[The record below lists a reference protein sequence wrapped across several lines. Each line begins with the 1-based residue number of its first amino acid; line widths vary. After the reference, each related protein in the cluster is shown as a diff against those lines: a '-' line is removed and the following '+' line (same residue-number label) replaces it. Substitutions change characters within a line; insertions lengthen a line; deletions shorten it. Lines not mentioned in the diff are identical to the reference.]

1 MTPSRSRPAHKIR
14 AVDVVRGL
22 ASLVALLALLAG
34 LPALLWFLT
43 GVLLPDGVSVDEVTG
58 LLTTRNL
65 GAPFFAVVLAGGWI
79 GWLVFAVCTLL
90 EIPAQLR
97 GRRPDVHVP
106 AFGVQ
111 RLAALLVGGVLIL
124 LPTGT
129 AIASP
134 ASAATNASPVAPTS
148 VSAPAAAG
156 AETPATTPAS
166 ATTTSS
172 ADQAREQSYTVQPR
186 DSLSKIAMQELGDAT
201 RWREIAALNNG
212 KTMVDGTRFS
222 TRGVLQ
228 PGWKLAMPDDWHT
241 QRASALA
248 PQSGTDTHT
257 VRPGETLSGIAEK
270 ELGDADAYPE
280 IAELNEGHRQSDGR
294 TFTDPDKIYPG
305 WKLDLPAPQADAGE
319 STPPKQPAEPEQD
332 DSTPDAPHT
341 DTPATPDANQQGT
354 GAAEDPDANEQG
366 TGAAG
371 ERQEEP
377 EGEASTPAPH
387 TPAPEASA
395 TPHTPATN
403 PPHQS
408 AAPEATA
415 ADEVDQHE
423 AEDSSVL
430 TTAVAVTSLFA
441 ATVLAVLGARRAQQQ
456 RRRRHKRRI
465 PMPAPKT
472 PAADVEHELRAASDA
487 SGLDLVGLALRTLA
501 ANCAQA
507 ARPLPEVDAVRITS
521 KGIALHL
528 PAPTPP
534 IAPFTLLDGQPD
546 VWWCPARGAHLLT
559 PDEARDVTAPYP
571 ALVSI
576 GKTEDGEPVLVNLES
591 VGLLRLGGSSTDIRA
606 VLLGLAFELASSQLS
621 DDATVILA
629 GVGEELA
636 SVFPARVEHHP
647 QLSDAVSELV
657 AHDAF
662 QRGALDAADLDHL
675 HAARLADDGG
685 DTWVPKILLC
695 PGVPDQAD
703 ADALAD
709 LLASR
714 PRTAIAVIT
723 AADAAPVMPSSWTL
737 PATASGVVEL
747 PGHELSVHLQRVDDD
762 TYEPLLQLLSTA
774 NRTDDVPAPAWTHA
788 PDGTPAP
795 NGPVPVPAAPADS
808 ALAPETGAAP
818 SLTFAA
824 AAPPVP
830 GIVSVSVSGTGEDL
844 ATALPMSALAPA
856 VTGPPPAEASIH
868 EQPASGEEEH
878 RQEPAEEPDPYE
890 AGGPYDDPAPYEAP
904 DPYAEPY
911 GEAPQADD
919 ETPAGA
925 ADFGRVLTEVLEEQQ
940 AEPADAGEGDPQ
952 DEEASA
958 LAPATQSSGQETDAP
973 SRPAPRV
980 TAVTSSVLAAL
991 NTPLDPPAAPQI
1003 RVLGP
1008 VDVVGTLGKVESY
1021 RINALT
1027 EIAAWMVLH
1036 GGSRHELDEAIWPGQ
1051 RILANARN
1059 AMISKLRTWLG
1070 RDPQLP
1076 ADDPQG
1082 AYLPPITGGV
1092 YAFNDQVTSDWAQ
1105 FQELYHQGM
1114 HHTGTDAD
1122 IALAQALSLVRG
1134 RPFSNID
1141 QSKYVWAEQD
1151 IQEMISAVV
1160 DVAHELAVRR
1170 MAAGDY
1176 RAAATAAGKGLTCDV
1191 QSELLYRDLFTIYSE
1206 TGDQAGLERTAQQ
1219 LSRIAAETGCDAS
1232 PETVAALNALMD
1244 ASRIAT
1250 A

>member
-1 MTPSRSRPAHKIR
+1 MTSSRSRTKQKIR
-14 AVDVVRGL
+14 AVDVVRSL
-22 ASLVALLALLAG
+22 ASLVALVALLAG
-34 LPALLWFLT
+34 LPVLLWFLT
-43 GVLLPDGVSVDEVTG
+43 GVLLPDGISVDEITG

-97 GRRPDVHVP
+97 GRRPDIHVP

-134 ASAATNASPVAPTS
+134 ASAATNATPVAPTS
-148 VSAPAAAG
+148 VSAPVTAG
-156 AETPATTPAS
+156 TDMPTATPAS
-166 ATTTSS
+166 ATSP
-172 ADQAREQSYTVQPR
+172 AQAAREKVYTVEPR
-186 DSLSKIAMQELGDAT
+186 DSLSKIAFRELGDAT
-201 RWREIAALNNG
+201 RWREIASLNNG

-228 PGWKLAMPDDWHT
+228 PGWKLAMPDDWN
-241 QRASALA
+241 ASTDLA
-248 PQSGTDTHT
+248 PQTGTDTHT

-280 IAELNEGHRQSDGR
+280 IAELNEGHQQADGR

-305 WKLDLPAPQADAGE
+305 WKLDLPSPQAGTGE
-319 STPPKQPAEPEQD
+319 STPPKTPSAPEQD
-332 DSTPDAPHT
+332 DQSSTPDAPHA
-341 DTPATPDANQQGT
+341 DTPTAPDDTQQGT
-354 GAAEDPDANEQG
+354 GHAEGQQD
-366 TGAAG
+366 
-371 ERQEEP
+371 EP
-377 EGEASTPAPH
+377 EAEASTPAPQTSAPEASTAPH
-387 TPAPEASA
+387 TAAPEASA
-395 TPHTPATN
+395 APHDT
-403 PPHQS
+403 
-408 AAPEATA
+408 AAPEAA
-415 ADEVDQHE
+415 GDEPADEQ

-441 ATVLAVLGARRAQQQ
+441 AAVLAVLGARRAQQQ

-465 PMPAPKT
+465 PMPDPKT
-472 PAADVEHELRAASDA
+472 PAADVEQELRAASDA

-507 ARPLPEVDAVRITS
+507 GRPLPEVDAVRITH

-528 PAPTPP
+528 AAPTPP
-534 IAPFTLLDGQPD
+534 VAPFALLDGQPD
-546 VWWCPARGAHLLT
+546 VWWCPARGAQLLT

-571 ALVSI
+571 ALVSL
-576 GKTEDGEPVLVNLES
+576 GKTEDNDPVLVNLES
-591 VGLLRLGGSSTDIRA
+591 VGLLRLGGTSTDVRA
-606 VLLGLAFELASSQLS
+606 VLLALALELANSQLT

-629 GVGEELA
+629 GLGEELA
-636 SVFPARVEHHP
+636 SVFPAHVEYHD
-647 QLSDAVSELV
+647 QVTDAVNELV

-662 QRGALDAADLDHL
+662 QRGALGAADLDHL
-675 HAARLADDGG
+675 PVARLTDDGG
-685 DTWVPKILLC
+685 DTWIPKILLC
-695 PGVPDQAD
+695 PGVPSQAD
-703 ADALAD
+703 ADVLAD

-723 AADAAPVMPSSWTL
+723 AADAAPQMPSSWTL
-737 PATASGVVEL
+737 TAAPGDAVQL
-747 PGHELSVHLQRVDDD
+747 PGHELAVDLQRVDDE
-762 TYEPLLQLLSTA
+762 TYQPLLQLLSTA

-795 NGPVPVPAAPADS
+795 NGPVRVPTPADS

-818 SLTFAA
+818 AA
-824 AAPPVP
+824 AVQPVP
-830 GIVSVSVSGTGEDL
+830 GIVSVTMSRPGEDL
-844 ATALPMSALAPA
+844 ATALPSMSALAPA
-856 VTGPPPAEASIH
+856 VSGLSPAAQGVPDHTGDYD
-868 EQPASGEEEH
+868 EE
-878 RQEPAEEPDPYE
+878 PVEPDPYE
-890 AGGPYDDPAPYEAP
+890 EVG
-904 DPYAEPY
+904 PY
-911 GEAPQADD
+911 GEGHGGDAP
-919 ETPAGA
+919 ETGDGEEPAEN
-925 ADFGRVLTEVLEEQQ
+925 ADFGQVLTEVLEEQQ
-940 AEPADAGEGDPQ
+940 PAPTDTEEPDGAPDPEA
-952 DEEASA
+952 EEASA
-958 LAPATQSSGQETDAP
+958 LAPATQSGSREQQAP
-973 SRPAPRV
+973 SLPAPRV
-980 TAVTSSVLAAL
+980 TAATSSVLAAL
-991 NTPLDPPAAPQI
+991 TTPPDPPAAPQI

-1021 RINALT
+1021 RRNALT

-1036 GGSRHELDEAIWPGQ
+1036 PGGTRHELDEAVWPGQ

-1059 AMISKLRTWLG
+1059 SMVSKLRTWLG
-1070 RDPQLP
+1070 RDPRLP

-1082 AYLPPITGGV
+1082 AYLPPIAGGV
-1092 YAFNDQVTSDWAQ
+1092 YAFDDQVTSDWAQ
-1105 FQELYHQGM
+1105 FQELYRYGM
-1114 HHTGTDAD
+1114 HHTGSDAD
-1122 IALAQALSLVRG
+1122 IALAQALALVRG

-1160 DVAHELAVRR
+1160 DVAHELTVRR

-1176 RAAATAAGKGLTCDV
+1176 RAAATSAGKGLTCDV
-1191 QSELLYRDLFTIYSE
+1191 QSELLYRDLFRIYSE

-1219 LSRIAAETGCDAS
+1219 LNRIALESGCDAA
-1232 PETVAALNALMD
+1232 PETVSLINALRD
-1244 ASRIAT
+1244 ANRIAS

>member
-1 MTPSRSRPAHKIR
+1 MTSSRSRTKQKIR
-14 AVDVVRGL
+14 AVDVVRSL
-22 ASLVALLALLAG
+22 ASLVALVALLAG
-34 LPALLWFLT
+34 LPVLLWFLT
-43 GVLLPDGVSVDEVTG
+43 RVLLPDGISVDEITG

-134 ASAATNASPVAPTS
+134 ASAATNATPVAPTS
-148 VSAPAAAG
+148 VSAPITAGTETAAA
-156 AETPATTPAS
+156 TPAS
-166 ATTTSS
+166 ATSPAQT
-172 ADQAREQSYTVQPR
+172 ARAKGYTVEPR
-186 DSLSKIAMQELGDAT
+186 DSLSKIAFQELGDAT

-228 PGWKLAMPDDWHT
+228 PGWKLAMPDDWN
-241 QRASALA
+241 ASTGLA
-248 PQSGTDTHT
+248 PQTGTDTHT
-257 VRPGETLSGIAEK
+257 VRPGETLSGIAEE

-280 IAELNEGHRQSDGR
+280 IAELNEGHQQADGR
-294 TFTDPDKIYPG
+294 TFSDPDKIYPG
-305 WKLDLPAPQADAGE
+305 WKLDLPNPQADTGE
-319 STPPKQPAEPEQD
+319 SAPPKTPSAPEQD
-332 DSTPDAPHT
+332 DREGTPDAPHA
-341 DTPATPDANQQGT
+341 DTPTAPDDTQQGT
-354 GAAEDPDANEQG
+354 GHAEGQQD
-366 TGAAG
+366 
-371 ERQEEP
+371 EP
-377 EGEASTPAPH
+377 EAEASTPAPQ
-387 TPAPEASA
+387 TSAPEASA
-395 TPHTPATN
+395 TPDTAAPEASTAPHTPATAA
-403 PPHQS
+403 PHDT
-408 AAPEATA
+408 AAPEAA
-415 ADEVDQHE
+415 GDEPADDQ

-430 TTAVAVTSLFA
+430 TTAGAVTSLFA
-441 ATVLAVLGARRAQQQ
+441 AAVLAVLGARRAQQQ

-465 PMPAPKT
+465 PMPDPNT
-472 PAADVEHELRAASDA
+472 PAADVEQELRAASDA

-507 ARPLPEVDAVRITS
+507 GRPLPEVDAVRITS

-528 PAPTPP
+528 AAPTPP
-534 IAPFTLLDGQPD
+534 VAPFALLDGQPD

-571 ALVSI
+571 ALVSL
-576 GKTEDGEPVLVNLES
+576 GKTEDNDPVLVNLES
-591 VGLLRLGGSSTDIRA
+591 VGLLRLGGTSTDVRA
-606 VLLGLAFELASSQLS
+606 VLLALALELANSQLT

-629 GVGEELA
+629 GIGEELA
-636 SVFPARVEHHP
+636 SVFPAHVEYHD
-647 QLSDAVSELV
+647 QVTDAVNELV

-662 QRGALDAADLDHL
+662 QRGALGAADLDHL
-675 HAARLADDGG
+675 PAARLTDDGG
-685 DTWVPKILLC
+685 DTWIPKILLC
-695 PGVPDQAD
+695 PGVPSQAD
-703 ADALAD
+703 ADVLAD

-723 AADAAPVMPSSWTL
+723 AADAAPQMPSSWTL
-737 PATASGVVEL
+737 PATPGDAVQL
-747 PGHELSVHLQRVDDD
+747 PGHELAVDLQRVDDE
-762 TYEPLLQLLSTA
+762 TYQPLLQLLSTA

-795 NGPVPVPAAPADS
+795 NGPVPLPALADS

-818 SLTFAA
+818 AA
-824 AAPPVP
+824 QPVP
-830 GIVSVSVSGTGEDL
+830 GIVSVTMSKAGEDL
-844 ATALPMSALAPA
+844 ATALPGMSALAPA
-856 VTGPPPAEASIH
+856 VSGLSPAAQGVPDHTGGYDEEPVEPDPHEEGDPHGEAYGDAP
-868 EQPASGEEEH
+868 ETDEGE
-878 RQEPAEEPDPYE
+878 EPAE
-890 AGGPYDDPAPYEAP
+890 G
-904 DPYAEPY
+904 
-911 GEAPQADD
+911 
-919 ETPAGA
+919 
-925 ADFGRVLTEVLEEQQ
+925 ADFGQVLTEVLEEQQ
-940 AEPADAGEGDPQ
+940 PDPTGTEEPDGAPDPEN
-952 DEEASA
+952 EEASA
-958 LAPATQSSGQETDAP
+958 LAPATQSGSRDQEAP

-980 TAVTSSVLAAL
+980 TAATSSVLAAL
-991 NTPLDPPAAPQI
+991 TTPPDPPAAPQI

-1021 RINALT
+1021 RRNALT

-1036 GGSRHELDEAIWPGQ
+1036 PGGTRHELDEAVWPGQ

-1059 AMISKLRTWLG
+1059 SMVSKLRTWLG
-1070 RDPQLP
+1070 RDPRLP

-1082 AYLPPITGGV
+1082 AYLPPIAGGV

-1105 FQELYHQGM
+1105 FQELYRYGM
-1114 HHTGTDAD
+1114 HHTGSDAD
-1122 IALAQALSLVRG
+1122 IALAQALALVRG

-1160 DVAHELAVRR
+1160 DVAHELTVRR

-1176 RAAATAAGKGLTCDV
+1176 RAAATSAGRGLTCDV

-1219 LSRIAAETGCDAS
+1219 LNRIALESGCDAA
-1232 PETVAALNALMD
+1232 PETVSLINALRD
-1244 ASRIAT
+1244 ANRIAS

>member
-1 MTPSRSRPAHKIR
+1 MTPSRSRTTQKIR

-22 ASLVALLALLAG
+22 ASLVALVALLAG
-34 LPALLWFLT
+34 LPVLLWFLT

-65 GAPFFAVVLAGGWI
+65 GAPFFAVVLAGGWM
-79 GWLVFAVCTLL
+79 GWIVFAVCTLL

-134 ASAATNASPVAPTS
+134 ASAATNATPVAPTS
-148 VSAPAAAG
+148 VSAPATAG
-156 AETPATTPAS
+156 TETPATTPAS
-166 ATTTSS
+166 AAAS
-172 ADQAREQSYTVQPR
+172 ASETVREQFYTVEPR

-201 RWREIAALNNG
+201 RWREIAQLNNG

-241 QRASALA
+241 QRQALA
-248 PQSGTDTHT
+248 PQTGTDTHT

-280 IAELNEGHRQSDGR
+280 IAELNEGHRQPDGR
-294 TFTDPDKIYPG
+294 TFTDPDRIYPG
-305 WKLDLPAPQADAGE
+305 WKLALPNPQADDGE
-319 STPPKQPAEPEQD
+319 SAPPKTPSTPEQD
-332 DSTPDAPHT
+332 DRDTPDTPRT
-341 DTPATPDANQQGT
+341 DPPATPDDSQQG
-354 GAAEDPDANEQG
+354 G
-366 TGAAG
+366 TGHAE
-371 ERQEEP
+371 ERQDAP
-377 EGEASTPAPH
+377 EAEASTPAPH
-387 TPAPEASA
+387 TPAPEASP
-395 TPHTPATN
+395 TPHTPATAT
-403 PPHQS
+403 PHQP
-408 AAPEATA
+408 APEATA
-415 ADEVDQHE
+415 ADEPTDDQ

-465 PMPAPKT
+465 PMPDPNT

-528 PAPTPP
+528 AAPTPP
-534 IAPFTLLDGQPD
+534 VAPFALLDGQPD

-571 ALVSI
+571 ALVSL
-576 GKTEDGEPVLVNLES
+576 GKTEDNDPVLVNLES
-591 VGLLRLGGSSTDIRA
+591 VGLLRLGGTAADVRA
-606 VLLGLAFELASSQLS
+606 VLLGLAFELANSQLS
-621 DDATVILA
+621 DDATVVLSGI
-629 GVGEELA
+629 GEELA
-636 SVFPARVEHHP
+636 SVFPARVQHHA
-647 QLSDAVSELV
+647 QLADAVSELV

-675 HAARLADDGG
+675 QAARLADDGG

-695 PGVPDQAD
+695 PGMPSQAD
-703 ADALAD
+703 ADVLAD

-723 AADAAPVMPSSWTL
+723 AADAAPLMPSSWTL
-737 PATASGVVEL
+737 PATPGGVVEL
-747 PGHELSVHLQRVDDD
+747 PGHELAVHLQRVDDE
-762 TYEPLLQLLSTA
+762 TYQPLLELLSTA

-788 PDGTPAP
+788 PDGTPMP
-795 NGPVPVPAAPADS
+795 NGPVPVPAPADS
-808 ALAPETGAAP
+808 ALSPETGAVRSP
-818 SLTFAA
+818 TSAA
-824 AAPPVP
+824 AAEPVP
-830 GIVSVSVSGTGEDL
+830 GIVSVTMPHTGEDL
-844 ATALPMSALAPA
+844 ATALPSMSALAPA
-856 VTGPPPAEASIH
+856 VTGLPPAAGDVPDH
-868 EQPASGEEEH
+868 T
-878 RQEPAEEPDPYE
+878 EPDPYE
-890 AGGPYDDPAPYEAP
+890 AA

-911 GEAPQADD
+911 GEAPETNEPEEPAAD
-919 ETPAGA
+919 
-925 ADFGRVLTEVLEEQQ
+925 ADFGQVLTEVLQEQHAGPAA
-940 AEPADAGEGDPQ
+940 AEAGAPDPQ
-952 DEEASA
+952 DEDASA
-958 LAPATQSSGQETDAP
+958 LAPATQTGGQETEEP

-991 NTPLDPPAAPQI
+991 TTPPDPPAAPQI

-1021 RINALT
+1021 RVNALT

-1036 GGSRHELDEAIWPGQ
+1036 PGGTRHELDEAIWPGQ

-1059 AMISKLRTWLG
+1059 SMISKLRTWLG
-1070 RDPQLP
+1070 RDPRLP

-1082 AYLPPITGGV
+1082 AYLPPIAGGV

-1105 FQELYHQGM
+1105 FQELYLHGM
-1114 HHTGTDAD
+1114 HHTGSDAD
-1122 IALAQALSLVRG
+1122 IALAQALALVRG

-1160 DVAHELAVRR
+1160 DVAHELTVRR

-1206 TGDQAGLERTAQQ
+1206 TGDRAGLERTAQQ
-1219 LSRIAAETGCDAS
+1219 LNRIALESGCDAA
-1232 PETVAALNALMD
+1232 PETVSLINALMD
-1244 ASRIAT
+1244 ANRIAS